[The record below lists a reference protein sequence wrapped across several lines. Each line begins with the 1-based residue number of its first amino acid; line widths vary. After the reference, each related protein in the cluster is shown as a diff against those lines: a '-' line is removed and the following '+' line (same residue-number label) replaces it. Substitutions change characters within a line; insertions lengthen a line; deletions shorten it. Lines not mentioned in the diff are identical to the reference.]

1 MGFVAVGGWPCVAWG
16 DATPGASVGTIRFR
30 QLVSFPGTRA
40 LGLQSGGSFPVAR
53 GLLTFVP
60 AAVIVSRS
68 WSFFFMDRKS
78 IFILIACFV
87 LLMLWMPL
95 VNVIYPPVRAP
106 RTTNAVAGATQTP
119 GKPTNPPAAGAGLA
133 ETPSISMPSGTPAA
147 VWQKPDAPE
156 QLAVLETAEARYT
169 FTSHGGGLKLVELKE
184 FPETVGL
191 KKGQS
196 ASGKLATINHNAPLP
211 LMTLLEAGA
220 INNGPPYTL
229 TKGDGM
235 LRAERVLSNGLAVVK
250 EFRLGTNHSMN
261 VVVRVE
267 NRSSEPVR
275 LPAQELVIG
284 TATLLDPR
292 DTGQLVGLQWYNGTK
307 AEYLNESWFANRTLG
322 CLPGTPRSEYLSPG
336 GSNVVWAAV
345 HNRFFAVI
353 AAPRENAPQ
362 MLSRRL
368 NLPPPTKEEMA
379 ADGKLNKTP
388 YGFQTAFL
396 YPAQA
401 LPAGQSV
408 EHVMD
413 LFTGPKEYNTLA
425 RLGKNQDLAMNFS
438 AFFGWFAKA
447 LLLSMNGLHSY
458 GLSYGLAIITIT
470 IIIKLL
476 FWPLTQAST
485 RSMKRMQALQP
496 EMKALQEKYKDDPK
510 KMNVKLMEFMKENK
524 VSPMGGCLPIML
536 QIPVFIGFYQ
546 MLQSS
551 IELRGAPFLWARDLS
566 QSDTVIEIAGF
577 PINPLPLIMGVTQFW
592 QARLTPPSPGVDPM
606 QQKMMQY
613 MPLIFIFILYN
624 FPAGLA
630 LYWTVQNLLSILQMK
645 LTKATKGGAVA
656 VVHAPSGRKKS

>member
-1 MGFVAVGGWPCVAWG
+1 
-16 DATPGASVGTIRFR
+16 
-30 QLVSFPGTRA
+30 
-40 LGLQSGGSFPVAR
+40 
-53 GLLTFVP
+53 
-60 AAVIVSRS
+60 
-68 WSFFFMDRKS
+68 MDRKS

-106 RTTNAVAGATQTP
+106 RPTNAVAGATQTP
-119 GKPTNPPAAGAGLA
+119 VRPAAASAKGSNVVEVPG
-133 ETPSISMPSGTPAA
+133 ISMPSGTPVA

-191 KKGQS
+191 KRGQ
-196 ASGKLATINHNAPLP
+196 AVSGKVATINNNAPLP
-211 LMTLLEAGA
+211 ILALLDAGT
-220 INNGPPYTL
+220 INIGIPYVL
-229 TKGDGM
+229 TKGDGS
-235 LRAERVLSNGLAVVK
+235 LHAERVLSNGLAVVK
-250 EFRLGTNHSMN
+250 EFRLGTNHSMS

-267 NRSSEPVR
+267 NRSSGPLR

-292 DTGQLVGLQWYNGTK
+292 DTGQLVGVQWYNGIK
-307 AEYLNESWFANRTLG
+307 AEYFNESWFANRTLG
-322 CLPGTPRSEYLSPG
+322 CLPGTPRGDYLSPG

-353 AAPRENAPQ
+353 AAPRQNAPQ
-362 MLSRRL
+362 MVSRRID
-368 NLPPPTKEEMA
+368 LPPPTQEELA
-379 ADGKLNKTP
+379 ADGKINRKP

-396 YPAQA
+396 YPAEVLAPGQA
-401 LPAGQSV
+401 V
-408 EHVMD
+408 EHGMD

-425 RLGKNQDLAMNFS
+425 MLGKNQDLAMNFS

-447 LLLSMNGLHSY
+447 LLLSMNGLHSF
-458 GLSYGLAIITIT
+458 GLSYGFSIILIT
-470 IIIKLL
+470 VIIKLL

-510 KMNVKLMEFMKENK
+510 KMNMKLMEFMKENK
-524 VSPMGGCLPIML
+524 VSPMGGCLPILL

-645 LTKATKGGAVA
+645 LTKATKGGAVTKA
-656 VVHAPSGRKKS
+656 FAPPGKKKS

>member
-1 MGFVAVGGWPCVAWG
+1 
-16 DATPGASVGTIRFR
+16 
-30 QLVSFPGTRA
+30 
-40 LGLQSGGSFPVAR
+40 
-53 GLLTFVP
+53 
-60 AAVIVSRS
+60 
-68 WSFFFMDRKS
+68 MDRKS

-95 VNVIYPPVRAP
+95 VNVIYPPVRAQRP
-106 RTTNAVAGATQTP
+106 TNVVAGATQALARPTATPPAGSNVVETP
-119 GKPTNPPAAGAGLA
+119 G
-133 ETPSISMPSGTPAA
+133 ISMPSAMPAT

-156 QLAVLETAEARYT
+156 QLAVVETAEARYT
-169 FTSHGGGLKLVELKE
+169 FTSYGGGLKLVELKG

-191 KKGQS
+191 KKNQA
-196 ASGKLATINHNAPLP
+196 ASGKVATINHNAPLP
-211 LMTLLEAGA
+211 ILALLDSGT
-220 INNGPPYTL
+220 INIGVPYTL
-229 TKGDGM
+229 TKGDRS

-250 EFRLGTNHSMN
+250 DFRLGTNHSMN
-261 VVVRVE
+261 VAVRIE
-267 NRSSEPVR
+267 NRSSEPLR

-284 TATLLDPR
+284 TATLLDPH

-322 CLPGTPRSEYLSPG
+322 CLPGTPRAEYLSPG

-353 AAPRENAPQ
+353 AAPQQNAPQ
-362 MLSRRL
+362 MVSRRL
-368 NLPPPTKEEMA
+368 DLPPPTKEELA
-379 ADGKLNKTP
+379 ADGKINQKP
-388 YGFQTAFL
+388 YGFQTGFL
-396 YPAQA
+396 YPAQVLA
-401 LPAGQSV
+401 PGQAV

-413 LFTGPKEYNTLA
+413 VFMGPKEYNTLA
-425 RLGKNQDLAMNFS
+425 RLGKSQDLAMNFS

-458 GLSYGLAIITIT
+458 GLSYGLSIIVIT

-476 FWPLTQAST
+476 FWPLTQASM

-496 EMKALQEKYKDDPK
+496 EMKALQEKYKADPK
-510 KMNVKLMEFMKENK
+510 KMNMKLMEFMKENK

-551 IELRGAPFLWARDLS
+551 IELRGASFLWARDLS

-592 QARLTPPSPGVDPM
+592 QARLTPPSPAWIPC
-606 QQKMMQY
+606 
-613 MPLIFIFILYN
+613 
-624 FPAGLA
+624 
-630 LYWTVQNLLSILQMK
+630 S
-645 LTKATKGGAVA
+645 
-656 VVHAPSGRKKS
+656 RR